1 MNDECDSQMT
11 VALISDVF
19 YDREPA
25 ARLKQRLSEA
35 KARGAE
41 LAVLPEIPMNPWSPA
56 TQSPRDD
63 DAETPG
69 GPREHMQAD
78 AARAVGIGLVGGVIR
93 RDPTTGR
100 RFNTALVFNATGE
113 LQGTFAKI
121 HLPEEPGFWETSHYG
136 PGLEVSPVFD
146 RFTMPFGVQICS
158 DINRPEG
165 CHLLGAMGA
174 EFVAAPR
181 ATERATIERWKVVFR
196 ANALTSA
203 MYVLSANR
211 PDTEDGVLIG
221 GPSIAVAPDGTILV
235 ESTDPVSVVRMSR
248 HAIQK
253 ARVDYPGYLPV
264 RADLYAKA
272 WAAVASRQQA
282 VGR

>member
-1 MNDECDSQMT
+1 MNDSQMT
-11 VALISDVF
+11 VAMISDVF
-19 YDREPA
+19 YDRDPA
-25 ARLKQRLSEA
+25 ARLKRRLSEA

-41 LAVLPEIPMNPWSPA
+41 LAVLPEMPMNPWSPS

-63 DAETPG
+63 DAEAPG
-69 GPREHMQAD
+69 GARERMQAD
-78 AARAVGIGLVGGVIR
+78 AAREVGIGLVGGVIR
-93 RDPTTGR
+93 RDASGR
-100 RFNTALVFNATGE
+100 RFNTALVFDSKGA
-113 LQGTFAKI
+113 LLGTFAKC

-146 RFTMPFGVQICS
+146 QFTMPFGVQICS

-181 ATERATIERWKVVFR
+181 ATERATIDRWKVVFR

-211 PDTEDGVLIG
+211 PDAEDGILIG
-221 GPSIAVAPDGTILV
+221 GPSIAVAPDGMILV
-235 ESTDPVSVVRMSR
+235 DSTDPISEVRMSR

-264 RADLYAKA
+264 RAELYAKA
-272 WAAVASRQQA
+272 WASVASKRQA
-282 VGR
+282 AGR